1 MSQASPIVP
10 PTPDFSQFSQWFSLA
25 GCHALVTGGSRGI
38 GLMIAEGLL
47 RAGAT
52 VYISARKATACE
64 ATAEAL
70 SALGTCIALPADLSQ
85 REGVAQLVNQLKA
98 HTSRLDV
105 LVNNAGAAW
114 GEDFDTFP
122 ESGWD
127 KVMDTNLKAP
137 FFLTQQLA
145 PLLRESAKT
154 RMAKVINIASVDGI
168 SVNPWETYSYHASK
182 SGLIHLTRRL
192 SHRLIE
198 EGIAVNAI
206 APGAFASSMNKQAR
220 DQGDEVARRVPA
232 HRVGQPVD
240 MAAAAL
246 YLASQASNY
255 VVGHT
260 LVVDG
265 GVTHARGY
273 GWLP

>member
-1 MSQASPIVP
+1 
-10 PTPDFSQFSQWFSLA
+10 
-25 GCHALVTGGSRGI
+25 
-38 GLMIAEGLL
+38 
-47 RAGAT
+47 
-52 VYISARKATACE
+52 
-64 ATAEAL
+64 
-70 SALGTCIALPADLSQ
+70 
-85 REGVAQLVNQLKA
+85 
-98 HTSRLDV
+98 
-105 LVNNAGAAW
+105 
-114 GEDFDTFP
+114 
-122 ESGWD
+122 
-127 KVMDTNLKAP
+127 
-137 FFLTQQLA
+137 
-145 PLLRESAKT
+145 
-154 RMAKVINIASVDGI
+154 
-168 SVNPWETYSYHASK
+168 
-182 SGLIHLTRRL
+182 LIHLTRRL

-206 APGAFASSMNKQAR
+206 APGAFASNMNKQAR